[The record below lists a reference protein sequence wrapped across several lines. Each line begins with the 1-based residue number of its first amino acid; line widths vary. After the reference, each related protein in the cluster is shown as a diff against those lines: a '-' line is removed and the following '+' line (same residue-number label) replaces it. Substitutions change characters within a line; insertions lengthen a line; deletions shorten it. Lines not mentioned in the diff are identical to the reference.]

1 MMTARRFQSSRPNEW
16 VQPRPR
22 SGLTREY
29 VDGEGAIQPMDE
41 DDRMALRI
49 AAAAS
54 GVRRVWRWLLAALVA
69 IGVPMLIHHVASAW
83 ERINL

>member
-1 MMTARRFQSSRPNEW
+1 MTAERYTSSRPNEW

-29 VDGEGAIQPMDE
+29 VYGPLQPMDE

-54 GVRRVWRWLLAALVA
+54 GVRRVWRWLLAALAV
-69 IGVPMLIHHVASAW
+69 IGVPMLIHHVASAF
-83 ERINL
+83 ERVNL